1 MLDLRPHSASRSS
14 EMRMNR
20 APMTRRDFARLAV
33 VAVPTVPAWLARGP
47 SNVIAAPAAQSYDDW
62 IVIDALGGP
71 GERVGA
77 MGGTLSGQALADAR
91 DSGITAVNLTVGTVG
106 DGDGLFEASV
116 RSVAEWQRRIAEHPD
131 HLTAVRTA
139 DDIREAKATGRLGII
154 FGLQDAAMLEGE
166 LDRVDLFHDLGVKII
181 QLTYNRSNELGDGA
195 IEPENRGLTAFGR
208 EVVDRMNR
216 LGALVDLSH
225 CGQLTTDDGI
235 RASSVPV
242 SITHSGCRSL
252 ADLPRNKTDATLRLL
267 ADNGGVVG
275 IYLMPFLLEQGQP
288 HAEDVIRHLEHALE
302 VCGEDHVGIGTDG
315 RISGLELTPDFLE
328 QHRKDVEDRRAR
340 GISAPGET
348 ADVFTYVPELNTPRR
363 FETLGDMLSAR
374 GHSTT
379 RIEKVLGG
387 NFMRL
392 MEAVW

>member
-1 MLDLRPHSASRSS
+1 MTRV
-14 EMRMNR
+14 
-20 APMTRRDFARLAV
+20 PMTRRSFTRLAL
-33 VAVPTVPAWLARGP
+33 VAVPALPAWLARRP
-47 SNVIAAPAAQSYDDW
+47 SKALAAPQARSYDDW

-77 MGGTLSGQALADAR
+77 MGGRLSEQAWADVR

-106 DGDGLFEASV
+106 NGDGLFEASV
-116 RSVAEWQRRIAEHPD
+116 RSVAEWQRTIAEHPR
-131 HLTAVRTA
+131 HLISVRTA
-139 DDIREAKATGRLGII
+139 DDIRTAKATGRLGII
-154 FGLQDAAMLEGE
+154 FGFQDGAMLEGE
-166 LDRVDLFHDLGVKII
+166 LDRVDLFHDMGVKIL
-181 QLTYNRSNELGDGA
+181 QLTYNRRNELGDGSL
-195 IEPENRGLTAFGR
+195 EPDNRGLTDFGR
-208 EVVDRMNR
+208 EVVERMNG
-216 LGALVDLSH
+216 LGVLVDLSH
-225 CGQLTTDDGI
+225 SGQRTTDDGI

-242 SITHSGCRSL
+242 SITHSGCRTL

-288 HAEDVIRHLEHALE
+288 HAEDVIRHLECALD

-315 RISGLELTPDFLE
+315 RISGLELTPEYME
-328 QHRKDVEDRRAR
+328 QHRRDVEDRRAR

-348 ADVFTYVPELNTPRR
+348 DDVYTYVPELNTPRR

-374 GHSTT
+374 GHSTS

-392 MEAVW
+392 MEEVW